1 MSTVADSLEL
11 DKIYEDKYD
20 CDIEESVDHINDLD
34 PSISLI
40 QSPPPSQSKASS
52 TSSPSP
58 IKGYASD
65 SITNT
70 PIIEVDTSALD
81 WESTRYR
88 SNTLDLSGEQAIINI
103 YKRRVTITNEETLS
117 KSVINLKAEALQAEL
132 WYDDNFE

>member
-1 MSTVADSLEL
+1 MITNADTFEME
-11 DKIYEDKYD
+11 KIYENKYD
-20 CDIEESVDHINDLD
+20 HDIEESDRIMNDVD

-40 QSPPPSQSKASS
+40 QSPPPQSQ
-52 TSSPSP
+52 SSPSP
-58 IKGYASD
+58 SKCYTSD

-70 PIIEVDTSALD
+70 PIVEVDTSALD

-103 YKRRVTITNEETLS
+103 YKRRVTITNDESLS

-132 WYDDNFE
+132 WYVC

>member
-1 MSTVADSLEL
+1 MSTVADSLEM
-11 DKIYEDKYD
+11 DEIYENKDD
-20 CDIEESVDHINDLD
+20 RDIEESDDHINDLD

-40 QSPPPSQSKASS
+40 QSPPSSQSQAL
-52 TSSPSP
+52 SPSP
-58 IKGYASD
+58 TKGHSSY

-70 PIIEVDTSALD
+70 PIVEVDTSAID

-132 WYDDNFE
+132 W